1 MSLDLPTHIHDFFQ
15 SSQIP
20 LTLSDP
26 QLPDDPL
33 ILANQSFYRMTGY
46 GPDEVLGA
54 NCRFMQGK
62 DTSAVT
68 REAIKKNLTAGQDAK
83 ALLRNYRKSGE
94 SFDNFLYIFTIFD
107 EKDQPVFRIGS
118 QFEVP
123 EIGRT
128 NAFASHAEQ
137 LYEALDTINK
147 NRDDARKLLIDTG
160 DLVTASV
167 KQLLMA
173 RLENLRSS

>member
-1 MSLDLPTHIHDFFQ
+1 MSLDLPTHIHDFFE

-20 LTLSDP
+20 LSLSDP

-46 GPDEVLGA
+46 EPDEVLGA

-68 REAIKKNLTAGQDAK
+68 RETIKKDFATAQDTK
-83 ALLRNYRKSGE
+83 VLIRNYRKSGE
-94 SFDNFLYIFTIFD
+94 VFDNFLYIFTVFD
-107 EKDQPVFRIGS
+107 DKNRPVFRIGS

-128 NAFASHAEQ
+128 NAFASHADQ
-137 LYEALDTINK
+137 LYQVLESVNES
-147 NRDDARKLLIDTG
+147 RDIARKQLINTG
-160 DLVTASV
+160 ELVTTSV
-167 KQLLMA
+167 KHLLMA